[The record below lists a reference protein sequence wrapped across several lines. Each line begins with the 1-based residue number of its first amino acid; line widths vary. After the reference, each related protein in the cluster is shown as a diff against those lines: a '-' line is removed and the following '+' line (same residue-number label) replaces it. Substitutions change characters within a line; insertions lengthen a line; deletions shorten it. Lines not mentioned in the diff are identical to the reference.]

1 MLDLNVEFP
10 SSDSYS
16 RGHEKLLVMAMEEE
30 GVDRSMLIGVAAA
43 GGKSGE
49 EDGGEENSGGTSDKS
64 QEVAGD
70 ENSSCTD
77 AFVFDVFKKDAS
89 PPSSRPDF
97 VTRQLF
103 PIRSGAKSEPGHGPL
118 TAATAMRSQWLNL
131 SFGRVG
137 GGDTTGGPLMVDEL
151 SKLRQPKQQ
160 VRKRRRG
167 PRSRSSQYRGVTFYG
182 RTGRD
187 CRKQVYLGGFDT
199 AYTAARAY
207 DRAAIKFRGVDADIN
222 FSISDYEEDMKQIG
236 NLTKEEFVH
245 TLRRQRNSFSKG
257 NRALS
262 LQKCGRWDP
271 RMGGQFLHNKVQQPM
286 VMQFNGQE
294 ALAGFDNSNYEAN
307 ADLGAAREGCGSR
320 DLDLNLG
327 MAPPS
332 RDQRRIKVAGH
343 YGFDGPDG
351 GAPML
356 VNSSN
361 VSVWLAM
368 YPYLLSRPDQ
378 GKAMEKRRVEVR
390 ACSKMG
396 WEIPISLNYLG
407 KSASPLMPFLFSS
420 NAAASSGFS
429 CSSSNSSSL
438 SNSPPAHLR
447 QGDLTTP
454 QNLIPHL
461 LMKHSPINMNPFPAF
476 SL

>member
-1 MLDLNVEFP
+1 MLDLNIEFP

-160 VRKRRRG
+160 VRKSRRG

-182 RTGRD
+182 GPAGGNRI
-187 CRKQVYLGGFDT
+187 YGGFDT

-222 FSISDYEEDMKQIG
+222 FSISDYEEDMKQIRLFRICTFDPMRPDWELDQG
-236 NLTKEEFVH
+236 RVCSHAPPAEKQFFE
-245 TLRRQRNSFSKG
+245 RKS
-257 NRALS
+257 S
-262 LQKCGRWDP
+262 LITAEMR
-271 RMGGQFLHNKVQQPM
+271 QQPM

-294 ALAGFDNSNYEAN
+294 ALAGFDNSNYEGN
-307 ADLGAAREGCGSR
+307 ADLGAPREGCGSR

-332 RDQRRIKVAGH
+332 RDQRSIKVAGH
-343 YGFDGPDG
+343 YGFDGPNG

-356 VNSSN
+356 
-361 VSVWLAM
+361 
-368 YPYLLSRPDQ
+368 

-420 NAAASSGFS
+420 NAAAASGFS

-454 QNLIPHL
+454 QNPIPHL

-476 SL
+476 SF